1 MAGKLKITL
10 VKSPIGKSCAQRKV
24 LTGLGLRKIRQTVER
39 EDTPAIRGM
48 VEKLKFMLRVEEA

>member
-10 VKSPIGKSCAQRKV
+10 VKSPIGKSSAQRKV